1 MTKPHLDL
9 IMVQFPKIYNSPDF
23 QSALAACWPEAL
35 ATMGNLSVLAD
46 EKLDK
51 LNQFVRLIYSVM
63 FEYNVKLDQVYP
75 TRSSPFN

>member
-35 ATMGNLSVLAD
+35 ASMGNLSVLAE

-51 LNQFVRLIYSVM
+51 LN
-63 FEYNVKLDQVYP
+63 
-75 TRSSPFN
+75 